1 MRLVVIGSS
10 SKGNGYAL
18 ISSSN
23 EILLL
28 EAGVKA
34 RKMLKAIDYATS
46 GIVGCVSTHCHND
59 HAGQLTDY
67 ATYGFPIAA
76 NEDVFRYKS
85 IPEHLKVILEDKKT
99 VHFGNFGVCPFSVK
113 HDVPTFGFLI
123 NHPECGTIL
132 FATDCAFIPYRF
144 PLISHLI
151 IEANY
156 SDEILNDRILS
167 GEEPPSRKRRLL
179 ETHMEI
185 GITIKG
191 IQKCEPHNIN
201 TITLIHL
208 SSQNSDEKEFQRR
221 VAQTFGIPTYIA
233 KPKLVINLEK

>member
-191 IQKCEPHNIN
+191 IQKCEPHNIK

>member
-28 EAGVKA
+28 EAGVKT

-191 IQKCEPHNIN
+191 IQKCEPHNIK

>member
-1 MRLVVIGSS
+1 MT
-10 SKGNGYAL
+10 KFT
-18 ISSSN
+18 
-23 EILLL
+23 
-28 EAGVKA
+28 K
-34 RKMLKAIDYATS
+34 
-46 GIVGCVSTHCHND
+46 
-59 HAGQLTDY
+59 
-67 ATYGFPIAA
+67 YGFPIGA
-76 NEDVFRYKS
+76 NEDVFSAKQV
-85 IPEHLKVILEDKKT
+85 PENLKHVLEDRKT
-99 VHFGNFGVCPFSVK
+99 YHFGSFGVCPFRVK
-113 HDVPTFGFLI
+113 HDVPTFGYLI
-123 NHPECGTIL
+123 HHPECGTIL

-191 IQKCEPHNIN
+191 IQKCEPHNIKS
-201 TITLIHL
+201 ITLIHL

>member
-46 GIVGCVSTHCHND
+46 EIVGCLSTHCHND

-76 NEDVFRYKS
+76 NEDVFRYKN

-113 HDVPTFGFLI
+113 HDVPTLGFLI

-191 IQKCEPHNIN
+191 IQKCEPRNIK

-221 VAQTFGIPTYIA
+221 VAQTFGIPTYVA
-233 KPKLVINLEK
+233 KPNLIVNLEK

>member
-1 MRLVVIGSS
+1 MKLVVIGSS

-46 GIVGCVSTHCHND
+46 SIVGCISSHGHND
-59 HAGQLTDY
+59 HVGQLTDY

-76 NEDVFRYKS
+76 NEDVFRCKN
-85 IPEHLKVILEDKKT
+85 IPEHLKVILEDRKT
-99 VHFGNFGVCPFSVK
+99 VHFGNFGVCPFVVK

-144 PLISHLI
+144 PNVKHLI

-156 SDEILNDRILS
+156 SDEILEQRIMA
-167 GEEPPSRKRRLL
+167 GEEPPSRRKRLL

-191 IQKCEPHNIN
+191 IMKCEPYNIKS
-201 TITLIHL
+201 ITLIHL
-208 SSQNSDEKEFQRR
+208 SSQNADAKGFQRR
-221 VAQTFGIPTYIA
+221 VAQSFGIPTYIA

>member
-1 MRLVVIGSS
+1 MKLVVIGSS

-28 EAGVKA
+28 EAGVKD

-46 GIVGCVSTHCHND
+46 NVVACLSTHCHQD
-59 HAGQLTDY
+59 HVGHLADY

-76 NEDVFRYKS
+76 NEDVFKSKS
-85 IPEHLKVILEDKKT
+85 IPDHLKVVLEDKKT
-99 VHFGNFGVCPFSVK
+99 VHFGGFGVCPFKVK
-113 HDVPTFGFLI
+113 HDVPTYGFLI

-144 PLISHLI
+144 PNVKHLI

-156 SDEILNDRILS
+156 SDEILNDRIMS
-167 GEEPPSRKRRLL
+167 GEEPPTRRKRLL

-191 IQKCEPHNIN
+191 IKKCEPYNIK

-208 SSQNSDEKEFQRR
+208 SSQNADEKGFQRR
-221 VAQTFGIPTYIA
+221 VAQSFGIPTYIA

>member
-34 RKMLKAIDYATS
+34 RRMLKAIDYATS

-59 HAGQLTDY
+59 HAGHLTDY

-76 NEDVFRYKS
+76 NEDVFRYKN

-191 IQKCEPHNIN
+191 IQKCEPHNIK

>member
-1 MRLVVIGSS
+1 MKLVVIGSS

-144 PLISHLI
+144 PLINHLI
-151 IEANY
+151 SEANY

-167 GEEPPSRKRRLL
+167 GEEPPSTKRREL

-191 IQKCEPHNIN
+191 IQKCEPHNIK

>member
-1 MRLVVIGSS
+1 MKLAVIGSS

-28 EAGVKA
+28 EAGVKD

-46 GIVGCVSTHCHND
+46 NVVGCIASHIHGD
-59 HAGQLTDY
+59 HASHLIDY
-67 ATYGFPIAA
+67 AMYGFPIAA
-76 NEDVFRYKS
+76 SEDVLNGKR
-85 IPEHLKVILEDKKT
+85 IPDHLKVTLQDRKT
-99 VHFGNFGVCPFSVK
+99 VHFGNFGVCPFKVK

-144 PLISHLI
+144 PNVKHLI

-156 SDEILNDRILS
+156 SDDILDERIMS
-167 GEEPPSRKRRLL
+167 GEEPPSRRKRLL

-191 IQKCEPHNIN
+191 IMKCDPYNIKS
-201 TITLIHL
+201 ITLIHL
-208 SSQNSDEKEFQRR
+208 SSQNADAKEFQRR
-221 VAQTFGIPTYIA
+221 VAQSFGIPTYIA

>member
-28 EAGVKA
+28 EAGVKT

-167 GEEPPSRKRRLL
+167 GEEPPSRKKRLL

-185 GITIKG
+185 GITIK
-191 IQKCEPHNIN
+191 
-201 TITLIHL
+201 
-208 SSQNSDEKEFQRR
+208 
-221 VAQTFGIPTYIA
+221 
-233 KPKLVINLEK
+233 

>member
-1 MRLVVIGSS
+1 MKLVVIGSS

-28 EAGVKA
+28 EAGIKD

-46 GIVGCVSTHCHND
+46 NVVACLSTHCHQD
-59 HAGQLTDY
+59 HVGHLADY

-76 NEDVFRYKS
+76 NEDVFKSKS
-85 IPEHLKVILEDKKT
+85 IPDHLKVVLEDKKT
-99 VHFGNFGVCPFSVK
+99 VHFGGFGVCPFKVK
-113 HDVPTFGFLI
+113 HDVPTYGFLI

-144 PLISHLI
+144 PNVKHLI

-156 SDEILNDRILS
+156 SDEILNDRIMS
-167 GEEPPSRKRRLL
+167 GEEPPTRRKRLL

-191 IQKCEPHNIN
+191 IKKCEPYNIK

-208 SSQNSDEKEFQRR
+208 SSQNADEKGFQRR
-221 VAQTFGIPTYIA
+221 VAQSFGIPTYIA

>member
-1 MRLVVIGSS
+1 MKLVVIGSS

-28 EAGVKA
+28 EAGVKD

-46 GIVGCVSTHCHND
+46 NVVACLSTHCHQD
-59 HAGQLTDY
+59 HVGHLADY

-76 NEDVFRYKS
+76 NEDVFKSKS
-85 IPEHLKVILEDKKT
+85 IPDHLKVVLEDKKT
-99 VHFGNFGVCPFSVK
+99 VHFGGFGVCPFKVK
-113 HDVPTFGFLI
+113 HDVPTYGFLI

-144 PLISHLI
+144 PNVKHLI

-156 SDEILNDRILS
+156 SDEILNDRIMS
-167 GEEPPSRKRRLL
+167 GEESPTRRKRLL

-191 IQKCEPHNIN
+191 IKKCEPYNIK

-208 SSQNSDEKEFQRR
+208 SSQNADEKGFQRR
-221 VAQTFGIPTYIA
+221 VAQSFGIPTYIA

>member
-167 GEEPPSRKRRLL
+167 GEEPPSRKKRLL

-191 IQKCEPHNIN
+191 IQKCEPHNIK

>member
-1 MRLVVIGSS
+1 M
-10 SKGNGYAL
+10 
-18 ISSSN
+18 
-23 EILLL
+23 
-28 EAGVKA
+28 
-34 RKMLKAIDYATS
+34 
-46 GIVGCVSTHCHND
+46 
-59 HAGQLTDY
+59 
-67 ATYGFPIAA
+67 
-76 NEDVFRYKS
+76 
-85 IPEHLKVILEDKKT
+85 PEHLKHVLEDRKT
-99 VHFGNFGVCPFSVK
+99 YHFGSFGVCPFRVK
-113 HDVPTFGFLI
+113 HDVPTFGYLI
-123 NHPECGTIL
+123 HHPECGTIL

-191 IQKCEPHNIN
+191 IQKCEPHNIK

-221 VAQTFGIPTYIA
+221 VAQTFGIPTYVA
-233 KPKLVINLEK
+233 KPNLVINLEK

>member
-28 EAGVKA
+28 EAGVKT

-191 IQKCEPHNIN
+191 IQKCEPHNIQ

-208 SSQNSDEKEFQRR
+208 SSQNADEKEFQRR

>member
-76 NEDVFRYKS
+76 NEDVFRCKN

-113 HDVPTFGFLI
+113 HDVPTLGFLI

-144 PLISHLI
+144 PNVKHLI

-156 SDEILNDRILS
+156 SDEILEQRILS
-167 GEEPPSRKRRLL
+167 GEENAARRKRLL

-191 IQKCEPHNIN
+191 IKKCEPQGVK

-208 SSQNSDEKEFQRR
+208 SSQNGSAKEFQRL
-221 VAQTFGIPTYIA
+221 VAKSFGIPTYVA
-233 KPKLVINLEK
+233 KPNLIVNLEK

>member
-1 MRLVVIGSS
+1 MKLAVIGSS

-28 EAGVKA
+28 EAGVRV
-34 RKMLKAIDYATS
+34 RKMIKAIDYATLNVVACLS
-46 GIVGCVSTHCHND
+46 SHRHQDHVGH
-59 HAGQLTDY
+59 LTDY

-76 NEDVFRYKS
+76 NEDVFKCKT
-85 IPEHLKVILEDKKT
+85 IPEHLKVILKDRKT
-99 VHFGNFGVCPFSVK
+99 VHFGNYGVCPFVVK

-132 FATDCAFIPYRF
+132 FVTDCAFVPYRF
-144 PLISHLI
+144 PNVNHLI

-156 SDEILNDRILS
+156 SDEILDERIMS
-167 GEEPPSRKRRLL
+167 GEEPPSRRKRLL

-191 IQKCEPHNIN
+191 IMKCDPYNIKS
-201 TITLIHL
+201 ITLIHL
-208 SSQNSDEKEFQRR
+208 SSQNADAKEFQRR
-221 VAQTFGIPTYIA
+221 VAQSFGIPTYIA

>member
-191 IQKCEPHNIN
+191 IQKCEPHNIK

-208 SSQNSDEKEFQRR
+208 SFQNSDEKEFQRR

>member
-1 MRLVVIGSS
+1 MKLVVIGSS

-28 EAGVKA
+28 EAGVKD

-46 GIVGCVSTHCHND
+46 NVVACIGSHAHND
-59 HAGQLTDY
+59 HVGYLADY

-76 NEDVFRYKS
+76 NEDVFKSKS
-85 IPEHLKVILEDKKT
+85 IPDHLKVVLEDKKT
-99 VHFGNFGVCPFSVK
+99 VHFGGFGVCPFKVK
-113 HDVPTFGFLI
+113 HDVPTYGFLI

-144 PLISHLI
+144 PNVKHLI

-156 SDEILNDRILS
+156 SDEILNDRIMS
-167 GEEPPSRKRRLL
+167 GEEPPTRRKRLL

-191 IQKCEPHNIN
+191 IMKCEPYNIK

-208 SSQNSDEKEFQRR
+208 SSQNADEKGFQRR
-221 VAQTFGIPTYIA
+221 VAQSFGIPTYIA

>member
-179 ETHMEI
+179 KTHMEI

-191 IQKCEPHNIN
+191 IQKCEPHNIK

-221 VAQTFGIPTYIA
+221 VAQTFGIPTYVA
-233 KPKLVINLEK
+233 KPNLIVNLEK

>member
-167 GEEPPSRKRRLL
+167 GEEPPSRKKRLL

-191 IQKCEPHNIN
+191 IQKCEPHNIK

-221 VAQTFGIPTYIA
+221 VAQTFGIPTYVA
-233 KPKLVINLEK
+233 KPNLIINLEK

>member
-144 PLISHLI
+144 PNVKHLI

-156 SDEILNDRILS
+156 SDEILEQRILS
-167 GEEPPSRKRRLL
+167 GEENAARRKRLL

-191 IQKCEPHNIN
+191 IKKCEPQGVK

-208 SSQNSDEKEFQRR
+208 SSQNGSAKEFQRL
-221 VAQTFGIPTYIA
+221 VAKSFGIPTYVA
-233 KPKLVINLEK
+233 KPNLIVNLEK